1 MELAEVAGLAGLHG
15 ALAPLTATSRGLGEL
30 IAHALDAGCT
40 RVLVGIGGS
49 ASTDGGLGLVQ
60 ALGARVRDASG
71 AEVGPGGAG
80 AATAATLD
88 LTGLHPG
95 LAAARIEVACD
106 VDNPLTGPEGAA
118 AVYGPQKGADPD
130 QVRQLDAALAHWA
143 DVVAAATG
151 HDHRAD
157 PGAGAAGGV
166 GFATVAILGATLRP
180 GAQLM
185 LDQLGF
191 ADALAGADLVVTGEG
206 SLDEQTLRGKAP
218 AAVAAAGR
226 AAGVPVIAVAGR
238 CLLDA
243 AAAAG
248 RRVRRR
254 LHAARRGRHAAA
266 GVRRGRRAAATD
278 RRSDSGIGCPMP
290 EPVFDRAFVAARAVV
305 DGAERPCVVA
315 VRDGRIAAVLDRP
328 GEAESVA
335 AREIVRLADGEV
347 LLPGLVDTHVHI
359 NEPGR
364 TEWEG
369 FDTGTRAAA
378 AGGVTT
384 VIDMPLNSIPP
395 TTTVDALAVKRE
407 CAAAQ
412 AHVDVGFWGGA
423 VPGNV
428 GELEGL
434 HAAGVFGFKCFMVD
448 SGVPEFPPLDPAG
461 LADGDGR
468 DRPASARC
476 SSLMPRTPS

>member
-1 MELAEVAGLAGLHG
+1 MARVLLAPDKFKGTLSGPEVAAALAEGIRSRRPTIEVVAVPVADGGDGSLAAFEAVGHERIALEATSATGQTAPTWYVRRGEDAVVELAEVAGLAKMGSPPT

-49 ASTDGGLGLVQ
+49 ASTDGGLGLAQ
-60 ALGARVRDASG
+60 ALGASVRDASG

-88 LTGLHPG
+88 LTELHPG
-95 LAAARIEVACD
+95 LAAAHIEVACD

-157 PGAGAAGGV
+157 RGAGAAGGV
-166 GFATVAILGATLRP
+166 GFATVAIIGGTLRP

-191 ADALAGADLVVTGEG
+191 HDALAGADLVVTGEG

-243 AAAAG
+243 PRLRTAG
-248 RRVRRR
+248 FD
-254 LHAARRGRHAAA
+254 
-266 GVRRGRRAAATD
+266 GVYTLLDVAATPQQAFDEAAELLRRIGARVGD
-278 RRSDSGIGCPMP
+278 RLP
-290 EPVFDRAFVAARAVV
+290 
-305 DGAERPCVVA
+305 DG
-315 VRDGRIAAVLDRP
+315 
-328 GEAESVA
+328 
-335 AREIVRLADGEV
+335 
-347 LLPGLVDTHVHI
+347 
-359 NEPGR
+359 
-364 TEWEG
+364 
-369 FDTGTRAAA
+369 
-378 AGGVTT
+378 
-384 VIDMPLNSIPP
+384 
-395 TTTVDALAVKRE
+395 
-407 CAAAQ
+407 
-412 AHVDVGFWGGA
+412 
-423 VPGNV
+423 
-428 GELEGL
+428 
-434 HAAGVFGFKCFMVD
+434 
-448 SGVPEFPPLDPAG
+448 
-461 LADGDGR
+461 
-468 DRPASARC
+468 
-476 SSLMPRTPS
+476 